1 MRLVEQHIIKSNH
14 KYYKE
19 LKNLCRL
26 SKNLYNTT
34 LYEIRQYF
42 FENKKY
48 LSYPLIDKK
57 FKETSNIDYKSL
69 PAQTAQQTMRVV
81 DSSFR
86 SFFKLLNMK
95 NKGSYNKSINIPHYL
110 KKDGYFT
117 LFYTGQQ
124 LGKKL
129 LNGIIRLP
137 LTDIEFHSNKK
148 NIKQV
153 RFIPSNNYII
163 MEVIYE
169 VKESELK
176 EDNNRYCGIDLG
188 LNNLATVTSNVSK
201 PYIINGRPIK
211 SINQYYNKKRA
222 YLQSKLKD
230 RKTSKRIQR
239 LTLKRNNK
247 INDYFHKAS
256 SYIVNQLVSNS
267 INTIIIGY
275 NKDWKQDIN
284 IGSKNNQSFTSVPHT
299 KLINQLKYKCK
310 LVGINVIC
318 REESYTSKSS
328 FLDRDPIPNLKDDKI
343 SFSGER
349 IKRGLYRSGSGRL
362 INADINGSYNIM
374 RKEVG
379 DVVLPADRGFVFNP
393 IKISLN

>member
-1 MRLVEQHIIKSNH
+1 MRLVEQHIIKPNNRH
-14 KYYKE
+14 YKE

-26 SKNLYNTT
+26 SKNLYNAT

-48 LSYPLIDKK
+48 LPYPSVDKK
-57 FKETSNIDYKSL
+57 FKETNNIDYRSL
-69 PAQTAQQTMRVV
+69 PSQTAQQTMRMV
-81 DSSFR
+81 DSSFK
-86 SFFKLLNMK
+86 SFFKLLNIK
-95 NKGSYNKSINIPHYL
+95 NNGSYGKRISIPHYL

-137 LTDIEFHSNKK
+137 LTDIGFHSDKR

-153 RFIPSNNYII
+153 RFVPSNNHIV

-169 VKESELK
+169 VTEPELK
-176 EDNNRYCGIDLG
+176 GDNGRYCAIDLG
-188 LNNLATVTSNVSK
+188 LNNMVTVTSNVSK
-201 PYIINGRPIK
+201 PYIINGRPVK
-211 SINQYYNKKRA
+211 SINQYYNKKKA

-230 RKTSKRIQR
+230 QKTPRRIQR
-239 LTLKRNNK
+239 LTLKRNSK

-256 SYIVNQLVSNS
+256 SYIVNQSVSNS
-267 INTIIIGY
+267 INTIIIGC
-275 NKDWKQDIN
+275 NKEWKQDIN

-299 KLINQLKYKCK
+299 RLINQLKYKCQ

-328 FLDRDPIPNLKDDKI
+328 FLDHDPIPNLGDDKP
-343 SFSGER
+343 SFSGKR
-349 IKRGLYRSGSGRL
+349 IKRGIYKSGGGCL
-362 INADINGSYNIM
+362 INADVNGSYNIM

-379 DVVLPADRGFVFNP
+379 DVALPADRGFVFNP
-393 IKISLN
+393 IKINF

>member
-26 SKNLYNTT
+26 SKNLYNAT

-57 FKETSNIDYKSL
+57 FKKNNNIDYKSL

-95 NKGSYNKSINIPHYL
+95 SKGLYNKSINIPHYL

-117 LFYTGQQ
+117 LIYTDQQ

-137 LTDIEFHSNKK
+137 LSNIEFHSNKK

-169 VKESELK
+169 VKESEIR
-176 EDNNRYCGIDLG
+176 EDNNRYYGIDLG

-201 PYIINGRPIK
+201 PYIINGRPVK
-211 SINQYYNKKRA
+211 SINQYYNKKKA

-230 RKTSKRIQR
+230 QKTSKRIQR

-267 INTIIIGY
+267 INTIIIGH

-284 IGSKNNQSFTSVPHT
+284 MGSKNNQSFTSVPHT
-299 KLINQLKYKCK
+299 KLINQLRYKCK
-310 LVGINVIC
+310 IVGINVIC

-328 FLDRDPIPNLKDDKI
+328 FLDHDPIPNLKDDKI

-379 DVVLPADRGFVFNP
+379 DVSLPTDRGFVFNP
-393 IKISLN
+393 IKINF

>member
-26 SKNLYNTT
+26 SKNLYNAT

-42 FENKKY
+42 FKNKKY

-57 FKETSNIDYKSL
+57 FKETNNIDYKSL

-95 NKGSYNKSINIPHYL
+95 NKGLYDRNINIPHYL

-117 LFYTGQQ
+117 LIYTDQQ

-137 LTDIEFHSNKK
+137 LSNIEFHSNKK

-188 LNNLATVTSNVSK
+188 LNNLATVTSNVSE
-201 PYIINGRPIK
+201 PYIINGRPVK
-211 SINQYYNKKRA
+211 SINQYYNKKKA

-239 LTLKRNNK
+239 
-247 INDYFHKAS
+247 
-256 SYIVNQLVSNS
+256 
-267 INTIIIGY
+267 
-275 NKDWKQDIN
+275 
-284 IGSKNNQSFTSVPHT
+284 
-299 KLINQLKYKCK
+299 
-310 LVGINVIC
+310 
-318 REESYTSKSS
+318 
-328 FLDRDPIPNLKDDKI
+328 
-343 SFSGER
+343 
-349 IKRGLYRSGSGRL
+349 
-362 INADINGSYNIM
+362 
-374 RKEVG
+374 
-379 DVVLPADRGFVFNP
+379 
-393 IKISLN
+393 

>member
-48 LSYPLIDKK
+48 LPYPLIDRK
-57 FKETSNIDYKSL
+57 FKETKNIDYKSL
-69 PAQTAQQTMRVV
+69 PSQTAQQTMRAV

-95 NKGSYNKSINIPHYL
+95 NKGSYNRNISIPHYL

-117 LFYTGQQ
+117 LIYTDQQ

-137 LTDIEFHSNKK
+137 LTNIEFHSNKK

-201 PYIINGRPIK
+201 PYIINGRPVK
-211 SINQYYNKKRA
+211 SINQYYNKKKA

-230 RKTSKRIQR
+230 QKTSKRIQR

-247 INDYFHKAS
+247 INDYFHKTS

-267 INTIIIGY
+267 INTIIIGH

-328 FLDRDPIPNLKDDKI
+328 FLDHDPIPNLKDDKI

-349 IKRGLYRSGSGRL
+349 IKRGLYRSGNGRL

-379 DVVLPADRGFVFNP
+379 DVVLPTDREFVFNP
-393 IKISLN
+393 IKINF

>member
-1 MRLVEQHIIKSNH
+1 MRLVEQHIIKSNN

-48 LSYPLIDKK
+48 LSYPIIDKK
-57 FKETSNIDYKSL
+57 FKETNNIDYRSL
-69 PAQTAQQTMRVV
+69 PIQTAQQTMRVV
-81 DSSFR
+81 DSSFK

-95 NKGSYNKSINIPHYL
+95 NNGSYNKNINIPHYL

-117 LFYTGQQ
+117 LIYTSQQ

-129 LNGIIRLP
+129 LNGAIKLP
-137 LTDIEFHSNKK
+137 LSNIEFHSNKK

-169 VKESELK
+169 VKKSKIK
-176 EDNNRYCGIDLG
+176 ENNNRYCGIDLG
-188 LNNLATVTSNVSK
+188 LNNIATVTSNVSK
-201 PYIINGRPIK
+201 SYIINGRPVK
-211 SINQYYNKKRA
+211 SINQYYNKKKA

-230 RKTSKRIQR
+230 QKTSKRIQR

-247 INDYFHKAS
+247 INDYFHKTS

-267 INTIIIGY
+267 INTVIIGY

-284 IGSKNNQSFTSVPHT
+284 IGSKNNQSFTSIPHT
-299 KLINQLKYKCK
+299 KLISQLKYKCK

-343 SFSGER
+343 SFSGQR
-349 IKRGLYRSGSGRL
+349 IKRGLYKSGKGYL

-393 IKISLN
+393 IKINF

>member
-26 SKNLYNTT
+26 SKNLYNAT

-57 FKETSNIDYKSL
+57 FKETNNIDYKSL
-69 PAQTAQQTMRVV
+69 PSQTAQQTMRVV

-95 NKGSYNKSINIPHYL
+95 NKGSYNRNISIPHYL
-110 KKDGYFT
+110 KTDGYFT
-117 LFYTGQQ
+117 LIYTDQQ

-137 LTDIEFHSNKK
+137 LSNIEFHSNKK

-169 VKESELK
+169 IKESEIR

-188 LNNLATVTSNVSK
+188 LNNLATVTSNVLK
-201 PYIINGRPIK
+201 PYIINGRPVK

-222 YLQSKLKD
+222 HLQSKLKD
-230 RKTSKRIQR
+230 QKTSKRIQR

-267 INTIIIGY
+267 INTIIIGH

-284 IGSKNNQSFTSVPHT
+284 MGSKNNQSFTSVPHT
-299 KLINQLKYKCK
+299 KLINQLRYKCR

-362 INADINGSYNIM
+362 INADVNGSYNIM

-379 DVVLPADRGFVFNP
+379 DVALPADIGFVFNP
-393 IKISLN
+393 IKISF

>member
-1 MRLVEQHIIKSNH
+1 MRLVEQHIIKSNN

-19 LKNLCRL
+19 LKNLCRV
-26 SKNLYNTT
+26 SKNLYNAT

-57 FKETSNIDYKSL
+57 FKETKNIDYKSL

-95 NKGSYNKSINIPHYL
+95 NKGSYNRNINIPHYL
-110 KKDGYFT
+110 KKDGCFT
-117 LFYTGQQ
+117 LIYTDQQ

-137 LTDIEFHSNKK
+137 STNIEFHSNKK

-169 VKESELK
+169 VKESEIK

-188 LNNLATVTSNVSK
+188 LNNLATVTSNVSES
-201 PYIINGRPIK
+201 YIINGRPVK
-211 SINQYYNKKRA
+211 SINQYYNKKKS

-230 RKTSKRIQR
+230 QKTSKRIQR

-247 INDYFHKAS
+247 INDYFHKTS

-267 INTIIIGY
+267 INTIIIGH

-284 IGSKNNQSFTSVPHT
+284 MGSKNNQSFTSVPHT

-310 LVGINVIC
+310 LIGINVIC

-328 FLDRDPIPNLKDDKI
+328 FLDYDPIPNLKDDKI

-362 INADINGSYNIM
+362 INADVNGSYNII

-393 IKISLN
+393 SKINF

>member
-26 SKNLYNTT
+26 SKNLYNAT

-42 FENKKY
+42 FKNKKY

-57 FKETSNIDYKSL
+57 FKETNNIDYKSL

-95 NKGSYNKSINIPHYL
+95 NKGSYNRNINIPHYL
-110 KKDGYFT
+110 KKDGYFILT
-117 LFYTGQQ
+117 YTGQQ

-129 LNGIIRLP
+129 SNGIIRLP
-137 LTDIEFHSNKK
+137 LSNIEFHSNKK

-163 MEVIYE
+163 MEVVYE
-169 VKESELK
+169 VKELELK
-176 EDNNRYCGIDLG
+176 ENNNRYCGIDLG

-201 PYIINGRPIK
+201 SYIINGRPVK
-211 SINQYYNKKRA
+211 SINQYYNKKKA

-230 RKTSKRIQR
+230 QKTSKRIQR

-267 INTIIIGY
+267 INTIIIGH

-299 KLINQLKYKCK
+299 KLINQLKYKCR

-349 IKRGLYRSGSGRL
+349 IKRGLYKSGSGRL

-379 DVVLPADRGFVFNP
+379 DVSLPTDRGFVFNP
-393 IKISLN
+393 IKISF

>member
-26 SKNLYNTT
+26 SKNLYNAT

-57 FKETSNIDYKSL
+57 FKETNNIDYKSL
-69 PAQTAQQTMRVV
+69 PSQTAQQTMRVV

-95 NKGSYNKSINIPHYL
+95 NKGSYNRNISIPHYL
-110 KKDGYFT
+110 KTDGYFT
-117 LFYTGQQ
+117 LIYTDQQ

-137 LTDIEFHSNKK
+137 LSNIEFHSNKK

-163 MEVIYE
+163 IEGIYE
-169 VKESELK
+169 IKESEIR

-188 LNNLATVTSNVSK
+188 LNNLATVTSNVLK
-201 PYIINGRPIK
+201 PYIINGRPVK

-222 YLQSKLKD
+222 HLQSKLKD
-230 RKTSKRIQR
+230 QKTSKRIQR

-267 INTIIIGY
+267 INTIIIGH

-299 KLINQLKYKCK
+299 KLINQLKYKCR

-328 FLDRDPIPNLKDDKI
+328 FLDHDPIPNLKDDKI

-362 INADINGSYNIM
+362 INADVNGSYNIM

-379 DVVLPADRGFVFNP
+379 DVALPADIGFVFNT
-393 IKISLN
+393 IKISF

>member
-1 MRLVEQHIIKSNH
+1 MRLVEQHIIKSSN

-26 SKNLYNTT
+26 SKNLYNAT
-34 LYEIRQYF
+34 LYEIRQHF

-57 FKETSNIDYKSL
+57 FKETNNIDYKSL
-69 PAQTAQQTMRVV
+69 PSQTAQQTMRVV

-153 RFIPSNNYII
+153 RFISSNNYII

-169 VKESELK
+169 IKESEIR

-188 LNNLATVTSNVSK
+188 LNNLVTVTSNVSK
-201 PYIINGRPIK
+201 PYIINGRPVK

-222 YLQSKLKD
+222 HLQSKLKD
-230 RKTSKRIQR
+230 QKTSKRIQR

-267 INTIIIGY
+267 INTIIIGH

-284 IGSKNNQSFTSVPHT
+284 MGSKNNQSFTSVPHT
-299 KLINQLKYKCK
+299 KLINQLKYKCR

-349 IKRGLYRSGSGRL
+349 IKRGLYKSGSGRL
-362 INADINGSYNIM
+362 INADVNGSYNIM

-379 DVVLPADRGFVFNP
+379 DVALPADRGFVFNP
-393 IKISLN
+393 IKISF

>member
-1 MRLVEQHIIKSNH
+1 MRLVEQHIIKSNN

-26 SKNLYNTT
+26 SKNLYNAT

-57 FKETSNIDYKSL
+57 FKETKNIDYKSL
-69 PAQTAQQTMRVV
+69 PSQTAQQTMRMV

-95 NKGSYNKSINIPHYL
+95 NNGLYNRNIDIPHYL
-110 KKDGYFT
+110 KKDGYFI
-117 LFYTGQQ
+117 LFYTNQQ

-129 LNGIIRLP
+129 SNGIIRLP
-137 LTDIEFHSNKK
+137 LTNIEFHSHKK

-153 RFIPSNNYII
+153 RFIPSNNYIT

-169 VKESELK
+169 VKELELK
-176 EDNNRYCGIDLG
+176 EDNNRYYGIDLG

-201 PYIINGRPIK
+201 SYIINGRPVK
-211 SINQYYNKKRA
+211 SINQYYNKKKA
-222 YLQSKLKD
+222 YLQSKLKN
-230 RKTSKRIQR
+230 RKTSKRIQK
-239 LTLKRNNK
+239 LTLKRDNK

-267 INTIIIGY
+267 INTIIIGH

-284 IGSKNNQSFTSVPHT
+284 IGSKNNQSFTSIPHT

-328 FLDRDPIPNLKDDKI
+328 FLDHDPIPNLKDDKI

-362 INADINGSYNIM
+362 INADINGSYNII

-379 DVVLPADRGFVFNP
+379 DVVIPTDRGFVFNP
-393 IKISLN
+393 IKINF

>member
-26 SKNLYNTT
+26 SKNLYNST
-34 LYEIRQYF
+34 LFEIRQYF

-48 LSYPLIDKK
+48 LSYSLIDKK
-57 FKETSNIDYKSL
+57 FKKTNNIDYKSL

-95 NKGSYNKSINIPHYL
+95 NKGSYNRNTNIPHYL

-117 LFYTGQQ
+117 LIYTDQQ

-137 LTDIEFHSNKK
+137 LSNIEFHSNKK

-176 EDNNRYCGIDLG
+176 EDDNRYCGIDLG
-188 LNNLATVTSNVSK
+188 LNNLAAVTSNVSES
-201 PYIINGRPIK
+201 YIINGRPIK
-211 SINQYYNKKRA
+211 SINQYYNKKKA

-230 RKTSKRIQR
+230 QKTSKRIQR

-247 INDYFHKAS
+247 INDYFHKVS

-267 INTIIIGY
+267 INTIIIGH

-299 KLINQLKYKCK
+299 KLINQLKYKCR

-328 FLDRDPIPNLKDDKI
+328 FLDCDPIPNLKDDKI

-349 IKRGLYRSGSGRL
+349 IKRGLYKSGCGRL

-379 DVVLPADRGFVFNP
+379 DVVLPTDRGFVFNP
-393 IKISLN
+393 IKISF

>member
-26 SKNLYNTT
+26 SKNLYNAT
-34 LYEIRQYF
+34 LYEIRQHF

-57 FKETSNIDYKSL
+57 FKETKNIDYKSL

-95 NKGSYNKSINIPHYL
+95 NKGLYNKSINIPHYL
-110 KKDGYFT
+110 KKDGYFI
-117 LFYTGQQ
+117 LIYTGQQ

-137 LTDIEFHSNKK
+137 LSNIEFHSNKK

-169 VKESELK
+169 VKELEIK
-176 EDNNRYCGIDLG
+176 ENNNRYCGIDLG

-201 PYIINGRPIK
+201 PYIINGRPVK
-211 SINQYYNKKRA
+211 SINQYYNKKKA

-230 RKTSKRIQR
+230 QKTSKKIQR
-239 LTLKRNNK
+239 LTLKRDNK

-267 INTIIIGY
+267 INTIIIGH

-284 IGSKNNQSFTSVPHT
+284 IGSKNNQSFTSIPHT
-299 KLINQLKYKCK
+299 KLINQLKYKCR

-349 IKRGLYRSGSGRL
+349 IKRGLYRSRSGRL

-393 IKISLN
+393 IKINF

>member
-1 MRLVEQHIIKSNH
+1 MRLVEQHIIKSSN

-19 LKNLCRL
+19 LKYLCGL
-26 SKNLYNTT
+26 SKNLYNAT

-48 LSYPLIDKK
+48 LPYPAVDKK
-57 FKETSNIDYKSL
+57 FKETNNINYRSL
-69 PAQTAQQTMRVV
+69 PAQTAQQTMRMV
-81 DSSFR
+81 DSSFK

-95 NKGSYNKSINIPHYL
+95 NSGSYGKRIDIPHYL

-129 LNGIIRLP
+129 LNGVIRLP
-137 LTDIEFHSNKK
+137 LTGIEFHSDKK

-153 RFIPSNNYII
+153 RFVPSNNHIV

-169 VKESELK
+169 VTEPELK
-176 EDNNRYCGIDLG
+176 GDNGRYCAIDLG
-188 LNNLATVTSNVSK
+188 INNMATVTSNVSK
-201 PYIINGRPIK
+201 PYIINGRPVK
-211 SINQYYNKKRA
+211 SINQYYNKRKA

-230 RKTSKRIQR
+230 QKTSRRIQR

-247 INDYFHKAS
+247 INDYFHKTS
-256 SYIVNQLVSNS
+256 SYIVNQSVSNS
-267 INTIIIGY
+267 INTIIIGH

-299 KLINQLKYKCK
+299 RLINQLKYKCR
-310 LVGINVIC
+310 LAGINVIC

-328 FLDRDPIPNLKDDKI
+328 FLDQDPIPNLGDNKT
-343 SFSGER
+343 SFSGKR
-349 IKRGLYRSGSGRL
+349 IKRGLYKSGRGRL
-362 INADINGSYNIM
+362 INADVNGSYNIM

-379 DVVLPADRGFVFNP
+379 DVALPADRGFVFNP
-393 IKISLN
+393 IKINF

>member
-1 MRLVEQHIIKSNH
+1 MRLVEQRIIKSNNKH
-14 KYYKE
+14 YEE

-26 SKNLYNTT
+26 SKNLYNAT
-34 LYEIRQYF
+34 LYEIRQHF
-42 FENKKY
+42 FKNKKY
-48 LSYPLIDKK
+48 LSYPNIDKK
-57 FKETSNIDYKSL
+57 FKETDNIDYRSL
-69 PAQTAQQTMRVV
+69 PIQTAQQTMRVV
-81 DSSFR
+81 DSSFK

-95 NKGSYNKSINIPHYL
+95 NNGSYNKNINIPHYL
-110 KKDGYFT
+110 KKDGFFT
-117 LFYTGQQ
+117 LIYTGQQ

-129 LNGIIRLP
+129 LNGVIRLP
-137 LTDIEFHSNKK
+137 LSDIEFHSNKK

-169 VKESELK
+169 AKELEIK
-176 EDNNRYCGIDLG
+176 GDNNRYCGVDLG
-188 LNNLATVTSNVSK
+188 INNIATITSNVSK
-201 PYIINGRPIK
+201 SYIINGRPVK
-211 SINQYYNKKRA
+211 SINQYYNKKKA

-230 RKTSKRIQR
+230 QKTSKRIQR

-247 INDYFHKAS
+247 INDYFHKTS

-284 IGSKNNQSFTSVPHT
+284 IGSKNNQSFVSIPHT
-299 KLINQLKYKCK
+299 KLINHLKYKCK

-343 SFSGER
+343 SFSGKR
-349 IKRGLYRSGSGRL
+349 IKRGLYKSGKGCL

-379 DVVLPADRGFVFNP
+379 DVVLPTDRGFVFNP
-393 IKISLN
+393 IKINF